1 MTAGAAARS
10 AGRGAHGAP
19 SAASILEALIEA
31 VVVVDR
37 DGHVMHANPAAEQ
50 FFDLSAAMLLG
61 RPLTDFLPSDSP
73 LFSLLGQVIKTGAAV
88 SESGVTLSSPRLGN
102 RFVALL
108 MAPLHDG
115 GGGGVAISV
124 LEQSIARKIDNQM
137 LHRGAA
143 RSVSAM
149 GSMLAH
155 EVKNPLS
162 GIRGAAQLLEQNV
175 GDAERELT
183 QLICEET
190 DRIVALVDRM
200 EAFADGR
207 PVERA
212 AVNIHQVL
220 GHVRKVAEHG
230 FGRGVRFAEIYDP
243 SLPDVWG
250 NRDQLI
256 QVFLNLA
263 KNACEAAPPEG
274 GEIVFS
280 TAYRQGVRLAVPGSR
295 TRVHLPLVVS
305 VQDNGR
311 GIPEELREN
320 LFDAF
325 VTNKVNGTGL
335 GLALV
340 AKIVND
346 HGGVVEFQSEPRR
359 TVFNVML
366 PMRPLAIPTDVAARA
381 RSPSP

>member
-1 MTAGAAARS
+1 
-10 AGRGAHGAP
+10 
-19 SAASILEALIEA
+19 
-31 VVVVDR
+31 
-37 DGHVMHANPAAEQ
+37 
-50 FFDLSAAMLLG
+50 
-61 RPLTDFLPSDSP
+61 
-73 LFSLLGQVIKTGAAV
+73 
-88 SESGVTLSSPRLGN
+88 
-102 RFVALL
+102 
-108 MAPLHDG
+108 
-115 GGGGVAISV
+115 
-124 LEQSIARKIDNQM
+124 
-137 LHRGAA
+137 
-143 RSVSAM
+143 M

>member
-1 MTAGAAARS
+1 MMPGAVARF
-10 AGRGAHGAP
+10 ADRNAPGAP
-19 SAASILEALIEA
+19 SASAILEALVEA

-37 DGHVMHANPAAEQ
+37 EGFVIHANPAAEQ
-50 FFDLSAAMLLG
+50 FFDLSAAMLLDRKLVEFMPG
-61 RPLTDFLPSDSP
+61 DSP
-73 LFSLLGQVIKTGAAV
+73 LFSLLEQVMRTGAAV

-115 GGGGVAISV
+115 GGGGVAISI

-207 PVERA
+207 PVERT

-220 GHVRKVAEHG
+220 AHVRKVAEHG
-230 FGRGVRFAEIYDP
+230 FGRGVRFAEVYDP

-263 KNACEAAPPEG
+263 KNACEAMPTEG

-280 TAYRQGVRLAVPGSR
+280 TAYRHGVRMAVPGSR
-295 TRVHLPLVVS
+295 ARVDLPLVVS

-366 PMRPLAIPTDVAARA
+366 PMRPLTVPAEATARP
-381 RSPSP
+381 RSPS

>member
-1 MTAGAAARS
+1 MI
-10 AGRGAHGAP
+10 
-19 SAASILEALIEA
+19 SAAWPRSGKHGTEVTPAASAILESLVEA

-37 DGHVMHANPAAEQ
+37 QARVIHANPAAEQ
-50 FFDLSAAMLLG
+50 FFDLSAALLLG
-61 RPLTDFLPSDSP
+61 RPLSEFLPADSP
-73 LFSLLGQVIKTGAAV
+73 LFSLLDQVMQTGAAV
-88 SESGVTLSSPRLGN
+88 SENGVTLSSPRLGN

-108 MAPLHDG
+108 MAPLQDG
-115 GGGGVAISV
+115 GGGGVAISI

-143 RSVSAM
+143 RSVGAM

-162 GIRGAAQLLEQNV
+162 GIRGAAQLLEQSV

-183 QLICEET
+183 QLICDET
-190 DRIVALVDRM
+190 DRIVALVERM

-207 PVERA
+207 PVERS

-230 FGRGVRFAEIYDP
+230 FGRGVRFVEVYDP
-243 SLPDVWG
+243 SLPEVWG
-250 NRDQLI
+250 NRNQLI

-263 KNACEAAPPEG
+263 KNACEAAPKEG
-274 GEIVFS
+274 AEVMFS
-280 TAYRQGVRLAVPGSR
+280 TAYRQGVRLAVPGTR
-295 TRVHLPLVVS
+295 QRVHLPLVVS
-305 VQDNGR
+305 VQDNGP

-325 VTNKVNGTGL
+325 VTNKINGTGL

-366 PMRPLAIPTDVAARA
+366 PMRPTTADAPI
-381 RSPSP
+381 RSPAP

>member
-1 MTAGAAARS
+1 MMPSAAARS
-10 AGRGAHGAP
+10 SGRSAQGAP
-19 SAASILEALIEA
+19 SAAAILEALVEA

-37 DGHVMHANPAAEQ
+37 DGRIMHANPAAEQ

-61 RPLTDFLPSDSP
+61 RPLNDILPADSP
-73 LFSLLGQVIKTGAAV
+73 LFSLLGQVLKTGAAV

-143 RSVSAM
+143 RSVGAM

-162 GIRGAAQLLEQNV
+162 GIRGAAQLLEQSV
-175 GDAERELT
+175 GDGERELT
-183 QLICEET
+183 QLICDET

-207 PVERA
+207 PVERT

-230 FGRGVRFAEIYDP
+230 FGRGVRFVEIYDP
-243 SLPDVWG
+243 SLPEVWG
-250 NRDQLI
+250 NRDQLV
-256 QVFLNLA
+256 QAFLNLV
-263 KNACEAAPPEG
+263 KNACEAAPDEG
-274 GEIVFS
+274 AEVVMS
-280 TAYRQGVRLAVPGSR
+280 TAYRQGVRLAVPG
-295 TRVHLPLVVS
+295 THMRVHLPLVVS
-305 VQDNGR
+305 VQDNGP
-311 GIPEELREN
+311 GIAEELREN

-325 VTNKVNGTGL
+325 VTTKINGTGL

-366 PMRPLAIPTDVAARA
+366 PMRPLTMPADVVARS

>member
-1 MTAGAAARS
+1 MVSAAARFSDRS
-10 AGRGAHGAP
+10 AQDAP
-19 SAASILEALIEA
+19 SAASILEALVEA

-37 DGHVMHANPAAEQ
+37 DARVMHVNSAAEQ
-50 FFDLSAAMLLG
+50 FFDLSSAMLLG
-61 RPLTDFLPSDSP
+61 RSLTDLLPADSP
-73 LFSLLGQVIKTGAAV
+73 LFSLLDQVQQTGAAI
-88 SESGVTLSSPRLGN
+88 SENGVTLSSPRLGI

-115 GGGGVAISV
+115 GGDHVAISI

-143 RSVSAM
+143 RSVGAM

-183 QLICEET
+183 QLICDET

-207 PVERA
+207 PVERT

-230 FGRGVRFAEIYDP
+230 FGRGVRFVENYDP

-256 QVFLNLA
+256 QVFLNLT
-263 KNACEAAPPEG
+263 KNACEAAPGEG
-274 GEIVFS
+274 AEIVLS
-280 TAYRQGVRLAVPGSR
+280 TAYRQGVRLAVPG
-295 TRVHLPLVVS
+295 TRVRTHLPLVVS
-305 VQDNGR
+305 IQDNGP

-325 VTNKVNGTGL
+325 ITNKVNGTGL

-366 PMRPLAIPTDVAARA
+366 PMRPRTADVAART
-381 RSPSP
+381 RSPSS

>member
-1 MTAGAAARS
+1 MPDS
-10 AGRGAHGAP
+10 AGPVATAGAP
-19 SAASILEALIEA
+19 SAAAILDALVEA
-31 VVVVDR
+31 VIVVDR
-37 DGHVMHANPAAEQ
+37 AARIVHANAAAEQ
-50 FFDLSAAMLLG
+50 FFDLSTAMLLG

-73 LFSLLGQVIKTGAAV
+73 LFSLLDQVAQSGAAV
-88 SESGVTLSSPRLGN
+88 SENGVTLSSARLGD

-115 GGGGVAISV
+115 DGDKIAISV
-124 LEQSIARKIDNQM
+124 HEQSIARKIDNQM

-143 RSVSAM
+143 RSVGAM

-207 PVERA
+207 PVERS

-220 GHVRKVAEHG
+220 DHVRKIAIHG
-230 FGRGVRFAEIYDP
+230 FGRHVRFVENYDP
-243 SLPDVWG
+243 SLPEVWG
-250 NRDQLI
+250 SRNQLV
-256 QVFLNLA
+256 QVFLNLV
-263 KNACEAAPPEG
+263 KNACEAAPLNG
-274 GEIVFS
+274 AEIVLT
-280 TAYRQGVRLAVPGSR
+280 TAYRQGVRMAAPGTR
-295 TRVHLPLVVS
+295 TRMQLPLVVS
-305 VQDNGR
+305 VQDNGA
-311 GIPEELREN
+311 GVPAELREN

-346 HGGVVEFQSEPRR
+346 HGGVVEFQSVPKR

-366 PMRPLAIPTDVAARA
+366 PMRPRTLATETVRHGSTAP
-381 RSPSP
+381 

>member
-1 MTAGAAARS
+1 MANAAVRS
-10 AGRGAHGAP
+10 SDRDPQAAP
-19 SAASILEALIEA
+19 SAAAILDALVEA

-37 DGHVMHANPAAEQ
+37 SARIVHANAAAEQ

-61 RPLTDFLPSDSP
+61 RMLNDFLPSDSP
-73 LFSLLGQVIKTGAAV
+73 LFSLLDQVVKSGAAV
-88 SESGVTLSSPRLGN
+88 SENGVTLSSSRLGN

-108 MAPLHDG
+108 MAPLNDG
-115 GGGGVAISV
+115 GGGGVAISI

-143 RSVSAM
+143 RSVGAM

-207 PVERA
+207 PVERT

-230 FGRGVRFAEIYDP
+230 FGRGVRFVEVYDP

-263 KNACEAAPPEG
+263 KNACEAAPGEG
-274 GEIVFS
+274 AEVILS
-280 TAYRQGVRLAVPGSR
+280 TAYRQGVRLAIPGTQ

-305 VQDNGR
+305 VQDNGP
-311 GIPEELREN
+311 GISEELREH

-366 PMRPLAIPTDVAARA
+366 PMRPRMTPADVVARS
-381 RSPSP
+381 RSPSS

>member
-1 MTAGAAARS
+1 MMASAAARS
-10 AGRGAHGAP
+10 SDRSAQGAP
-19 SAASILEALIEA
+19 SAASILDALVEA

-37 DGHVMHANPAAEQ
+37 DARVIHTNPAGEQ

-61 RPLTDFLPSDSP
+61 RSLTEFLPADSP
-73 LFSLLGQVIKTGAAV
+73 LFSLLDQVLQTGAAI
-88 SESGVTLSSPRLGN
+88 SENGVTLSSPRLGI

-115 GGGGVAISV
+115 GGDHVAISI

-143 RSVSAM
+143 RSVGAM

-207 PVERA
+207 PVERS

-230 FGRGVRFAEIYDP
+230 FGRGIRFVEAYDP
-243 SLPDVWG
+243 SLPEVWG

-256 QVFLNLA
+256 QVFLNLT
-263 KNACEAAPPEG
+263 KNACEATPHDGA
-274 GEIVFS
+274 EIVLS
-280 TAYRQGVRLAVPGSR
+280 TAYRQGMRLAVPG
-295 TRVHLPLVVS
+295 TRIRMHLPLVVS
-305 VQDNGR
+305 IQDNGS

-325 VTNKVNGTGL
+325 ITNKVNGTGL

-366 PMRPLAIPTDVAARA
+366 PMRPRTADVAARTG
-381 RSPSP
+381 SPSS

>member
-1 MTAGAAARS
+1 MANAAVRS
-10 AGRGAHGAP
+10 SDRDPHGVP
-19 SAASILEALIEA
+19 SAAAILDALVEA

-37 DGHVMHANPAAEQ
+37 GARIIHANAAAEQ

-61 RPLTDFLPSDSP
+61 RTLNDFLPADSP
-73 LFSLLGQVIKTGAAV
+73 LFSLLDQVLKTGAAV
-88 SESGVTLSSPRLGN
+88 SENGVTLSSPRLGN

-108 MAPLHDG
+108 MAPLSDD

-143 RSVSAM
+143 RSVGAM

-230 FGRGVRFAEIYDP
+230 FGRGVRFVEIYDP

-263 KNACEAAPPEG
+263 KNACEAAPEEG
-274 GEIVFS
+274 AEVILS
-280 TAYRQGVRLAVPGSR
+280 TAYRQGVRLAVPGTQ

-305 VQDNGR
+305 VQDNGP
-311 GIPEELREN
+311 GISEELREH

-366 PMRPLAIPTDVAARA
+366 PMRPRMTPTDVAARS
-381 RSPSP
+381 RSPSS